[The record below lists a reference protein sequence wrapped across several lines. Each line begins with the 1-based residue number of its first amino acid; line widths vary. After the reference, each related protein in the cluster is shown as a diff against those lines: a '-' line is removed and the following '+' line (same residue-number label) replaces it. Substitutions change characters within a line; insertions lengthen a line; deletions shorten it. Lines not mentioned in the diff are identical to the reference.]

1 MREKM
6 AQIPYMFYTFIIIFS
21 VFFVTTKSDSILCTT
36 HAQCPGDMCELPQ
49 FVWCERICD
58 RLSLGAKERGL
69 GADSG
74 EKYED

>member
-49 FVWCERICD
+49 FVWNEYVID
-58 RLSLGAKERGL
+58 
-69 GADSG
+69 
-74 EKYED
+74 